1 MMFWRHPRLAGPLTL
16 PVALVAVVALVAP
29 ACGATATGAVAPAA
43 ATVAV
48 AVVQPSSASSTT
60 TAAEPPPAPSTTT
73 PSTTTSP
80 TTTSTSTTTSNPTST
95 TSTAIAE
102 PPPSLDALRAAA
114 LGLADGNAAVSVSVW
129 RAGVPLFGWATGSRV
144 DGSAVDSD
152 TPFVIASVSKLVTA
166 ITVARLVQSDAIHPG
181 DRVPWDAFGVAH
193 DRGWNDVTVG
203 ELLAH
208 TSGMPV
214 NRKSWLDEPGSCEVP
229 LAAALATPPTPE
241 RGTWVYSNGNY
252 CALGLLVPHTTDMP
266 LDEAANELVFEP
278 ASVTGPYLSTEGL
291 RASSAPYAK
300 GVARLERLGGAG
312 TWLASSDDI
321 AAMLAAVTVA
331 DLETLRW
338 PGIIVDQYG
347 WGHTGT
353 IDGAKACAWVLDERN
368 TVLVAIVSGQRPRTG
383 GEVCDVLLPALA
395 TDLGVW
401 AGDPVRNP
409 L

>member
-1 MMFWRHPRLAGPLTL
+1 MMFWRHPRPAGPLPL
-16 PVALVAVVALVAP
+16 AVVLVALVAP
-29 ACGATATGAVAPAA
+29 ACGATATGAAAPAA

-48 AVVQPSSASSTT
+48 IAVPPPSASPTT
-60 TAAEPPPAPSTTT
+60 DAVPPPV

-80 TTTSTSTTTSNPTST
+80 TTATTSTSTTTSSPTITATST
-95 TSTAIAE
+95 TIAE

-129 RAGVPLFGWATGSRV
+129 RAGAPLFGWASGSRV

-166 ITVARLVQSDAIHPG
+166 ITVARLVQRDDIHPG
-181 DRVPWDAFGVAH
+181 DRVPWDAIGVAH
-193 DRGWNDVTVG
+193 DRAWNDVTVG

-214 NRKSWLDEPGSCEVP
+214 NRKSWLDEPGTCDVP
-229 LAAALATPPTPE
+229 LTAALATPPAPA

-252 CALGLLVPHTTDMP
+252 CALGLLVQHTSGMP
-266 LDEAANELVFEP
+266 LDEAANDLVFEP
-278 ASVTGPYLSTEGL
+278 ASVAGPYLSTEGV

-353 IDGAKACAWVLDERN
+353 IDGAKACAWVLDERS
-368 TVLVAIVSGQRPRTG
+368 TVLVAMVSGQRPRTG
-383 GEVCDVLLPALA
+383 GEVCDMLLPALA